1 MNKYLRKKLRSSS
14 VLHIL
19 FYIKLNKEVKMNLDR
34 LKEIRKEQKLSQEN
48 IARALDISLRSY
60 QMKEKGSNSFT
71 FDEVIK
77 IANALNMGEIE
88 FIREIL

>member
-1 MNKYLRKKLRSSS
+1 MNKYLRKKLRNSS

>member
-1 MNKYLRKKLRSSS
+1 
-14 VLHIL
+14 
-19 FYIKLNKEVKMNLDR
+19 MNLDR
-34 LKEIRKEQKLSQEN
+34 LKEIRKDQKLSQEN

>member
-1 MNKYLRKKLRSSS
+1 
-14 VLHIL
+14 
-19 FYIKLNKEVKMNLDR
+19 MNLDR